1 MKLMYFLSKEP
12 IIGYASSFGSS
23 LVLFISGI
31 MPALQLLGCVVGIG
45 VGVLTFYAKWLEIKN
60 NKNSKNENP

>member
-1 MKLMYFLSKEP
+1 MKLLQFLSKEP
-12 IIGYASSFGSS
+12 LLGYTASFGSS
-23 LVLFISGI
+23 FFLFISGI

-60 NKNSKNENP
+60 KKQ

>member
-12 IIGYASSFGSS
+12 VIGYVSSFGSS
-23 LVLFISGI
+23 FVLFISGI

-45 VGVLTFYAKWLEIKN
+45 VGVLTFYAKLLEIKN
-60 NKNSKNENP
+60 NKSKKEEK